1 MAAGGLNLS
10 REQARRLAL
19 AATGLATSPR
29 RKGKAS
35 WQRLAPVIERLNL
48 LQMDSVN
55 VLVRAHYLP
64 LYSRAGPYHHA
75 TLDARAFANK
85 KRALFEYWAHEASLL
100 PFALHPL
107 LRWRMAD
114 AARGKGIYKGLVK
127 FAREKRGYV
136 AELLQRVREEGPV
149 SARKLGEEGGRTGPW
164 WGWHDAK
171 IGLEYLFWAGEVT
184 AAARQ
189 GFERIYDVPER
200 VIPADVLNAP
210 TPSRAEAIRKLVAL
224 SAEALGIATE
234 QDLRDYFRLAVAD
247 ARHAIAEL
255 VEEGALQRVA
265 VEGWR
270 QEAFMPA
277 DAEVPARAAPTTLLS
292 PFDPLVWNRARTE
305 RVFGF
310 SYRIEIYTPA
320 EKRVHGYYVLPFM
333 HRGRFAARACL
344 KADRAAGV
352 LRVNTAHAEP
362 GTKLGEVAEALMPE
376 LGAMAAWLGLERVE
390 VAGEGDLSPLLA
402 VRTAAAWQRNR
413 A

>member
-1 MAAGGLNLS
+1 M
-10 REQARRLAL
+10 
-19 AATGLATSPR
+19 
-29 RKGKAS
+29 
-35 WQRLAPVIERLNL
+35 IERLNL

-55 VLVRAHYLP
+55 VLARAHYLP
-64 LYSRAGPYHHA
+64 LWSRAGPYDQK
-75 TLDARAFANK
+75 TLDARAFDNR

-114 AARGKGIYKGLVK
+114 AARGVGLYKDLAK
-127 FAREKRGYV
+127 FARDKRSYV
-136 AELLQRVREEGPV
+136 AALLARVRAEGPV
-149 SARKLGEEGGRTGPW
+149 SARDLGEEGGRTSAW

-184 AAARQ
+184 AAGRK

-200 VIPADVLNAP
+200 VIPAEILASE
-210 TPSRAEAIRKLVAL
+210 TPPRAAAIRQLVAL
-224 SAEALGIATE
+224 SATALGIATE

-247 ARHAIAEL
+247 TRKAIAEL
-255 VEEGALQRVA
+255 VEAGGLYPVS

-270 QEAFMPA
+270 QPAFMAAGSEP
-277 DAEVPARAAPTTLLS
+277 PARAAPTTLLS

-352 LRVNTAHAEP
+352 LRVNTAHTEP
-362 GTKLGEVAEALMPE
+362 GSKPGEVAEALMPE
-376 LGAMAAWLGLERVE
+376 LAAMAQWLGLERVE
-390 VAGEGDLSPLLA
+390 VAGKGDLSPLLV
-402 VRTAAAWQRNR
+402 VRTAAVFPRNR

>member
-1 MAAGGLNLS
+1 MAAPQSIS
-10 REQARRLAL
+10 REEARRLAL

-29 RKGKAS
+29 RKGKAT
-35 WQRLAPVIERLNL
+35 WQRLAPVINRLNL

-64 LYSRAGPYHHA
+64 LYSRAGPYDQA
-75 TLDARAFANK
+75 TFDARAFAPR

-114 AARGKGIYKGLVK
+114 AARGEGLYKDLAK

-149 SARKLGEEGGRTGPW
+149 SARGLGEEGGRTGPW

-171 IGLEYLFWAGEVT
+171 IGLEYLFWTGEVT

-200 VIPADVLNAP
+200 VIPAEVLDAP

-224 SAEALGIATE
+224 SASALGIASE
-234 QDLRDYFRLAVAD
+234 QDLRDYFRLPVAD
-247 ARHAIAEL
+247 AKRAIAEL
-255 VEEGALQRVA
+255 VEDGALTPVT

-270 QEAFMPA
+270 QDAFIPSG
-277 DAEVPARAAPTTLLS
+277 AEPPARAAPTTMLS

-344 KADRAAGV
+344 KAERASGT
-352 LRVNTAHAEP
+352 LRVNTAYAEP
-362 GTKLGEVAEALMPE
+362 GAKPTETAAALSAELA
-376 LGAMAAWLGLERVE
+376 AMASWLGLERVE
-390 VAGEGDLSPLLA
+390 VAGEGDLAPLLEI
-402 VRTAAAWQRNR
+402 R
-413 A
+413 

>member
-1 MAAGGLNLS
+1 MAPGSDSLS
-10 REQARRLAL
+10 RDEARRMAL
-19 AATGLATSPR
+19 AATGLASSPR
-29 RKGKAS
+29 RTGKAT
-35 WQRLAPVIERLNL
+35 WARLSPVIERLNL

-55 VLVRAHYLP
+55 VLARAHYLP
-64 LYSRAGPYHHA
+64 LWSRAGPYDHK
-75 TLDARAFANK
+75 TLDARAFDNR

-114 AARGKGIYKGLVK
+114 AARGIGLYKDLAK
-127 FAREKRGYV
+127 FARDQRPYV
-136 AELLQRVREEGPV
+136 AELLARVRAEGPV
-149 SARKLGEEGGRTGPW
+149 SARDLDDGSGRTGPW

-171 IGLEYLFWAGEVT
+171 TGLEYLFWAGEVT
-184 AAARQ
+184 AAGRRGA
-189 GFERIYDVPER
+189 FERTYDVPER
-200 VIPADVLNAP
+200 VIPADILNLA
-210 TPSRAEAIRKLVAL
+210 TPPRAEAIRQLVVL
-224 SAEALGIATE
+224 SAQALGIASE

-247 ARHAIAEL
+247 TTKAIAEL
-255 VEEGALQRVA
+255 IEAGALRPVS

-270 QEAFMPA
+270 QPAFMA
-277 DAEVPARAAPTTLLS
+277 AGAQVPARAAPTTLLS

-362 GTKLGEVAEALMPE
+362 GSKPGDVAEALMPE
-376 LGAMAAWLGLERVE
+376 LAAMAAWLGLERVE
-390 VAGEGDLSPLLA
+390 IAGEGDLSPLLDQHA
-402 VRTAAAWQRNR
+402 IG
-413 A
+413 

>member
-1 MAAGGLNLS
+1 MPAPDSLS
-10 REQARRLAL
+10 REEARRLAL

-35 WQRLAPVIERLNL
+35 WQRLAPVIDRLNL

-64 LYSRAGPYHHA
+64 LYSRAGPYDQA
-75 TLDARAFANK
+75 TLDARAFASR

-107 LRWRMAD
+107 VRWRMAD
-114 AARGKGIYKGLVK
+114 AARGQGLYKDLAK
-127 FAREKRGYV
+127 FACEKRGYV

-149 SARKLGEEGGRTGPW
+149 SARGLGEEGGRTGPW

-171 IGLEYLFWAGEVT
+171 IGLEYLFWTGEVT

-200 VIPADVLNAP
+200 VIPADILSAP
-210 TPSRAEAIRKLVAL
+210 TPARAEAIRKLVAL
-224 SAEALGIATE
+224 SASALGIATE
-234 QDLRDYFRLAVAD
+234 QDLRDYFRLPVAD
-247 ARHAIAEL
+247 ARRAIAEL
-255 VEEGALQRVA
+255 VDEGTLRPAT

-270 QEAFMPA
+270 QPAFMAAGSEP
-277 DAEVPARAAPTTLLS
+277 PARAAPTTLLS

-352 LRVNTAHAEP
+352 LRVNTAHSEP
-362 GTKLGEVAEALMPE
+362 GSKPGEVAETLMPE
-376 LGAMAAWLGLERVE
+376 LAAMAQWLGLERVE
-390 VAGEGDLSPLLA
+390 VAGKGDLSPLLA
-402 VRTAAAWQRNR
+402 VRTAAVFFRNR

>member
-1 MAAGGLNLS
+1 MAVQRDSLS
-10 REQARRLAL
+10 REEARRVAL
-19 AATGLATSPR
+19 AATGLASSPR
-29 RKGKAS
+29 RTGKAT
-35 WQRLAPVIERLNL
+35 WARLAPVIERLNL

-55 VLVRAHYLP
+55 VLARAHYLP
-64 LYSRAGPYHHA
+64 LYSRAGPYDQA
-75 TLDARAFANK
+75 TLDARAFDNK

-114 AARGKGIYKGLVK
+114 AARGIGLYKDLAK
-127 FAREKRGYV
+127 FARDKRQYV
-136 AELLQRVREEGPV
+136 AALLARVRAEGPV
-149 SARKLGEEGGRTGPW
+149 SARDLGEEGGRTGAW

-184 AAARQ
+184 AAGRK

-200 VIPADVLNAP
+200 VIPADIRAQE
-210 TPSRAEAIRKLVAL
+210 TPPRADAIRQLVAL
-224 SAEALGIATE
+224 SATALGIATE
-234 QDLRDYFRLAVAD
+234 QDLRDYFRLTVAD
-247 ARHAIAEL
+247 TKKAIAEL
-255 VEEGALQRVA
+255 VETGELAPVS

-270 QEAFMPA
+270 QPAFMASGA
-277 DAEVPARAAPTTLLS
+277 DVPARAAPTTLLS

-320 EKRVHGYYVLPFM
+320 AKRVHGYYVLPFM
-333 HRGRFAARACL
+333 HRGRFAARTCL

-352 LRVNTAHAEP
+352 LRVNTAHTEP
-362 GTKLGEVAEALMPE
+362 GSKPGAVADALMPE
-376 LGAMAAWLGLERVE
+376 LTAMARWLGLERME
-390 VAGEGDLSPLLA
+390 IAGEGDLSPLLA
-402 VRTAAAWQRNR
+402 IRTAAASPRNR